1 MYFINNLL
9 TFVPENIYLL
19 IPIMVVFIV
28 LLISS
33 IYDLKFGIVPNILS
47 KLLIVFGFIFNL
59 SIAVIY
65 SNYLFLSDCLIISLI
80 VLFISVILWKIKFW
94 GGGDVKIIVGMAL
107 SLSYLSS
114 SSLPLCSSPPLNF
127 MPFIHQNIF
136 YYPIFSILFNA
147 ILISFPFLVIL
158 MFVIFYK
165 DNKNLIKEMLLK
177 DLSYSK
183 TIILKVVL
191 YLESIKFFIF
201 NFINIMKVSSEKTL
215 QISDLKEGMII
226 NKYFFSTEDEKEL
239 ISDYLKFIFFSEI
252 DDKNINLNYGNMDV
266 KIYEEKITEED
277 RNKFEEIYEEK
288 ISEEDKNKLEDFDT
302 ILTGLDKNFKA
313 NNDVENSI
321 RDFFNSL
328 KEKNIRFIESSNGMG
343 LTKEDISIIN
353 FLFEKGHFK
362 NPEFTIKRSIAFI
375 PPLTIGYIIFIIYGD
390 LIYLISNFL
399 SNLF

>member
-9 TFVPENIYLL
+9 TFIPDNIYLL
-19 IPIMVVFIV
+19 TPIIVVFIV

-33 IYDLKFGIVPNILS
+33 IYDLKFGIVPNTLS

-59 SIAVIY
+59 SLAVIY
-65 SNYLFLSDCLIISLI
+65 SNYLFLSDCLFISSI
-80 VLFISVILWKIKFW
+80 VLLISVILWKIKFW
-94 GGGDVKIIVGMAL
+94 GGGDVKIIFGMAL

-114 SSLPLCSSPPLNF
+114 SSLPLSSLPPLNF

-165 DNKNLIKEMLLK
+165 DNKNLIKEMILK

-183 TIILKVVL
+183 TIFLKLVL

-201 NFINIMKVSSEKTL
+201 NFINIMKVSSVKTIN
-215 QISDLKEGMII
+215 ISDLKEGMII
-226 NKYFFSTEDEKEL
+226 DKYFFSTDDEEKL

-252 DDKNINLNYGNMDV
+252 DDRNINLNYGNMDV
-266 KIYEEKITEED
+266 KIYEEKISDEEIS
-277 RNKFEEIYEEK
+277 KFE
-288 ISEEDKNKLEDFDT
+288 N
-302 ILTGLDKNFKA
+302 LDKNENFKFS
-313 NNDVENSI
+313 DLENSI
-321 RDFFNSL
+321 SDFFSSL
-328 KEKNIRFIESSNGMG
+328 KDKNIRFIESSNGMG

-353 FLFEKGHFK
+353 YLFEKGHFK
-362 NPEFTIKRSIAFI
+362 NPEFNIKRSIAFI

-390 LIYLISNFL
+390 LIYLLSNFL
-399 SNLF
+399 ANLI

>member
-9 TFVPENIYLL
+9 TFVPRNIYLL
-19 IPIMVVFIV
+19 TPIIVVFIV

-47 KLLIVFGFIFNL
+47 KLLIIFGFIFNL

-147 ILISFPFLVIL
+147 ILISFPFLLIL
-158 MFVIFYK
+158 MFVIFYN
-165 DNKNLIKEMLLK
+165 DNKNLIKEMILE
-177 DLSYSK
+177 DLNYSK
-183 TIILKVVL
+183 TIILKLVL
-191 YLESIKFFIF
+191 YFESIKFFIF
-201 NFINIMKVSSEKTL
+201 NFINIMNVSSVKTVN
-215 QISDLKEGMII
+215 ISDLKEGMII
-226 NKYFFSTEDEKEL
+226 NRYFFSTDDEKKL

-252 DDKNINLNYGNMDV
+252 DDKNINLNYGNMDI
-266 KIYEEKITEED
+266 KIYEEKITNEEI
-277 RNKFEEIYEEK
+277 NKFGDLNFNNFEYL
-288 ISEEDKNKLEDFDT
+288 SNKENLEV
-302 ILTGLDKNFKA
+302 
-313 NNDVENSI
+313 NDDLENPI
-321 RDFFNSL
+321 ADFFNSL
-328 KEKNIRFIESSNGMG
+328 KDKNIKFIESSNGMG

-353 FLFEKGHFK
+353 YLFEKGHFK
-362 NPEFTIKRSIAFI
+362 NPEFEIKRSIAFI